1 MAVRQLH
8 RAHTTRGLT
17 QPARQTDTLTI
28 VMLSD
33 TLSNSVP
40 SNTTL
45 LLT

>member
-17 QPARQTDTLTI
+17 QPERLTDTLTI

-33 TLSNSVP
+33 NFSNSVP